1 MTLCC
6 LADVRRVSALSCK
19 KVVDDTTLLS
29 WHVQALWSQQRGV
42 STGTST
48 LLDRVMGVG
57 SLAAV
62 LMEMLTHCW
71 TVRPSGDGRRAGV
84 AIRVFR
90 REVRSSVWKMCC

>member
-1 MTLCC
+1 M
-6 LADVRRVSALSCK
+6 
-19 KVVDDTTLLS
+19 VDDTSLLS
-29 WHVQALWSQQRGV
+29 WHNQGLWSQQRGV
-42 STGTST
+42 SKNTST

-62 LMEMLTHCW
+62 LMEMSTHCW

-90 REVRSSVWKMCC
+90 GEVRSSGWKMCC